1 MEVEAKLE
9 TSSPSVLDAIAR
21 RKRLGPY
28 ELRPVATR
36 RLETVY
42 LDTVR
47 RDLARN
53 GIALRIRRRAD
64 GVEVTIKRAGKV
76 ARGVYHRPESTWQL
90 HELPAIP
97 FRPRP
102 RALREGL
109 RRWTKNAKLWPLVG
123 TRIRRRVLVVRRPGG
138 GAPVAEIDL
147 DRVEFFVPGRDDG
160 GRKGAKDF
168 YEIEV
173 ELLGGDL
180 NDLDRLVRALRRHY
194 VLKPSKVSKLER
206 ALRWAKIAR

>member
-9 TSSPSVLDAIAR
+9 TSRPSVFDAIAR

-28 ELRPVATR
+28 ELRPVAAR

-42 LDTVR
+42 LDTAR
-47 RDLARN
+47 RDLVRN

-64 GVEVTIKRAGKV
+64 GVEVTLKRAGKV
-76 ARGVYHRPESTWQL
+76 ARGVHHRPESTWQL
-90 HELPAIP
+90 RKVPAIP
-97 FRPRP
+97 FRPRQ
-102 RALREGL
+102 RQLREGL
-109 RRWTKNAKLWPLVG
+109 RRWTKNAELWPLVG
-123 TRIRRRVLVVRRPGG
+123 TRIRRRVLVVRRPGS

-160 GRKGAKDF
+160 GHKGARDF

-173 ELLGGDL
+173 ELLGGDM
-180 NDLDRLVRALRRHY
+180 NDLDRLVRALRRLY
-194 VLKPSKVSKLER
+194 LLKPSKISKLER
-206 ALRWAKIAR
+206 ALRWAGIDR